1 MEKVSAPYRID
12 RRVPG
17 DEEFERRVGAPAEIL
32 PKRQLGSRAGGV
44 VRVGAGWPSPA
55 LADFDKRFTFAHP
68 GKGFEIAGVFLC
80 WRTFLRST
88 PRGWSAVT
96 DGEP

>member
-32 PKRQLGSRAGGV
+32 PKRQLGVPGGRRGARGSRLAIASVGG
-44 VRVGAGWPSPA
+44 
-55 LADFDKRFTFAHP
+55 F
-68 GKGFEIAGVFLC
+68 
-80 WRTFLRST
+80 
-88 PRGWSAVT
+88 
-96 DGEP
+96 

>member
-17 DEEFERRVGAPAEIL
+17 DEEFKCRLGAAAEFL
-32 PKRQLGSRAGGV
+32 PERQLGVPGGRRGARGSR
-44 VRVGAGWPSPA
+44 WPSPA